1 MDICAASAAE
11 EERLMLLL
19 EEEEEGDGWMAF
31 GSPGIQLLCQ
41 LIGHRPSEGTITT
54 PLLLVV
60 PTVH

>member
-1 MDICAASAAE
+1 
-11 EERLMLLL
+11 MLLL
-19 EEEEEGDGWMAF
+19 LEEEEEEGDGWMAF

-60 PTVH
+60 PAVH

>member
-1 MDICAASAAE
+1 MYICAASAAE

-19 EEEEEGDGWMAF
+19 EEEGDGWD
-31 GSPGIQLLCQ
+31 GWHLCSPGIQLLCQ